1 MDNFPWVYKISL
13 FYLRLLARKLLEIRQ
28 IYAGW
33 SSIDEDCFQ
42 LLLLSIIMGVFKTS
56 NMEHFVKVVN
66 S

>member
-1 MDNFPWVYKISL
+1 M
-13 FYLRLLARKLLEIRQ
+13 LLEIRQ
-28 IYAGW
+28 IFAGW